1 MVQKN
6 KFCGQ
11 IVIDYDKMSVLN
23 AHLLLKNLLNKR
35 FLNSTLSDNHI
46 LLHVHA
52 CIQKII

>member
-11 IVIDYDKMSVLN
+11 IVIDYDKRSVLN